1 MLTVGDKLDEL
12 KDEAD
17 WYRADCEEKEKL
29 ITKLNAMKTSWSELD
44 KLEAECEKAEAE
56 LEEAKIQCIEKGNTL
71 NTKLQKLNAALVGQ
85 VAKKVAIENAAK
97 QLSLYIDEDSYN
109 WLQSEAE
116 RTGID
121 IEIAASTLLRKS
133 CSEEVKLND
142 ACER

>member
-29 ITKLNAMKTSWSELD
+29 ITKLNAMKTSWNEIN
-44 KLEAECEKAEAE
+44 KLEAECEKAEAKV
-56 LEEAKIQCIEKGNTL
+56 EEAEIQYREKHETL
-71 NTKLQKLNAALVGQ
+71 IVKLERLNAALVGQ
-85 VAKKVAIENAAK
+85 VAKKEAIENAAK
-97 QLSLYIDEDSYN
+97 QLSLSIDEDSYN

-142 ACER
+142 ACKR